1 MSDTEDMKVSDRLV
15 ADAKEQLA
23 EDMKQRGYAA
33 IIWNNATADFHYIP
47 EIVVGHLKNGSDIVV
62 RVTGLLADGDKLYAI
77 EEGAPGADISNY
89 YNAETDVAP
98 VVVTLTAKTA
108 ARMLGDPADSD
119 KFTTAGSNEE
129 WLVIAD
135 CYFEALN
142 ER

>member
-23 EDMKQRGYAA
+23 EDMKQRGFAA

-47 EIVVGHLKNGSDIVV
+47 EIVTGHRKDGSDIVA
-62 RVTGLLADGDKLYAI
+62 RVTGLMADGDKLYAI
-77 EEGAPGADISNY
+77 EEGAHGADMSNY
-89 YNAETDVAP
+89 YNADTDVEP
-98 VVVTLTAKTA
+98 VAVTLPAKTA
-108 ARMLGDPADSD
+108 AGMLGDPAYSD